1 MRQARNY
8 ADFGLG
14 HTNTQW
20 NGLYPLQTPNL
31 AKTTAISHF
40 QWGHGR
46 DFHCSNSAA
55 LCGITVKNRR
65 AKMQDFRGPK
75 VPVTAYL
82 SMQDLELVKDYANA
96 LAISDSAWV
105 VAVIR
110 KALHGQDTPGKALPV
125 TTTALLRAIAE
136 EWLRQ
141 LPVDIRAEAHKRV
154 EQRSRELSKQQ
165 QQGTLP

>member
-1 MRQARNY
+1 MPEN
-8 ADFGLG
+8 
-14 HTNTQW
+14 
-20 NGLYPLQTPNL
+20 
-31 AKTTAISHF
+31 SHSK
-40 QWGHGR
+40 WGHVCEFKCG
-46 DFHCSNSAA
+46 NSAA
-55 LCGITVKNRR
+55 LCGFIVKNRR

-82 SMQDLELVKDYANA
+82 SMQDLEMVKAYANA
-96 LAISDSAWV
+96 LTISDSAWV

-110 KALHGQDTPGKALPV
+110 KALHGQDTPGKALPIS
-125 TTTALLRAIAE
+125 TTALLRAIAE

-141 LPVDIRAEAHKRV
+141 LPADTRAESNKRV

>member
-1 MRQARNY
+1 M
-8 ADFGLG
+8 
-14 HTNTQW
+14 TQ
-20 NGLYPLQTPNL
+20 
-31 AKTTAISHF
+31 
-40 QWGHGR
+40 
-46 DFHCSNSAA
+46 
-55 LCGITVKNRR
+55 NRR

-82 SMQDLELVKDYANA
+82 SMQDLEMVKAYANA

-110 KALHGQDTPGKALPV
+110 KALHGHDTLGKAMPV

-141 LPVDIRAEAHKRV
+141 LPADIRVEAHKRV

-165 QQGTLP
+165 QQGTMP